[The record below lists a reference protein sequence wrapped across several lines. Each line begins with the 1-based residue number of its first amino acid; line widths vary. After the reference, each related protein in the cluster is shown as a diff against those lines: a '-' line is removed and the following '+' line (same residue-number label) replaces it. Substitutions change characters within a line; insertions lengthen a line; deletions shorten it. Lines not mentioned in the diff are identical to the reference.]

1 MLNDPDA
8 AILIKKLAD
17 KQEGIVSAEIAK
29 QLFE

>member
-1 MLNDPDA
+1 MLNDPDS

-17 KQEGIVSAEIAK
+17 KEEGIVSAQMAK